1 MAYTAAGSLHYCLE
15 STCIKGPCALLR
27 AATDRSK
34 KDEEMN
40 VLKTLSAT
48 GILGSIAAFFV
59 WPGTDFA
66 GVLLGILSLTIFMLT
81 LLPVRTE

>member
-1 MAYTAAGSLHYCLE
+1 
-15 STCIKGPCALLR
+15 
-27 AATDRSK
+27 
-34 KDEEMN
+34 MN

-48 GILGSIAAFFV
+48 GIVGSAAAFFV

>member
-1 MAYTAAGSLHYCLE
+1 
-15 STCIKGPCALLR
+15 
-27 AATDRSK
+27 
-34 KDEEMN
+34 MN

-59 WPGTDFA
+59 WPGSDFA